1 MIQDPRDTPD
11 EPVKP
16 DLKHDS
22 MEFSAATEG
31 DDVLDSDTESEL
43 DLEDENISAE
53 ELDYLEGDEEDDIA
67 AALDSAEVD
76 SQADADVT
84 TTLPATGSPNLL
96 PFWMLGL
103 GLLLFGATVLLNEKR
118 RLQV

>member
-11 EPVKP
+11 EPLKP

-22 MEFSAATEG
+22 MEFNAATEG

-53 ELDYLEGDEEDDIA
+53 ELDYLEGDEQDDIA
-67 AALDSAEVD
+67 AALVSAEVD
-76 SQADADVT
+76 SQADAENFIHEPEQEIEYDQPNPEEDGDERGDV
-84 TTLPATGSPNLL
+84 
-96 PFWMLGL
+96 
-103 GLLLFGATVLLNEKR
+103 
-118 RLQV
+118 